1 MLESLNS
8 IDPAVL
14 LEVTRQD
21 LDLPAFELI
30 DGSVTPLSYE
40 KMIETTGG
48 LYCFGRN
55 VSDGSQVFDGQGQS
69 QEHGGCPAPACAG
82 LGKARNLGQRS
93 LAYIEPGALSASL
106 ILEFMRWYV
115 ESLPE

>member
-48 LYCFGRN
+48 LY
-55 VSDGSQVFDGQGQS
+55 
-69 QEHGGCPAPACAG
+69 
-82 LGKARNLGQRS
+82 
-93 LAYIEPGALSASL
+93 
-106 ILEFMRWYV
+106 
-115 ESLPE
+115 